1 MTLQRLRAQSQFYSQ
16 DLCKSLTSMKENG
29 SICSTLRVVKKFESR
44 EGGVDVT
51 LPAINYCFLALTLLP
66 LCDAG
71 PGTLQTMILLC
82 KLLPVRRC
90 QWGVVVA
97 GLE

>member
-1 MTLQRLRAQSQFYSQ
+1 MTLP
-16 DLCKSLTSMKENG
+16 
-29 SICSTLRVVKKFESR
+29 V
-44 EGGVDVT
+44 
-51 LPAINYCFLALTLLP
+51 INYGFVALTLLP

-82 KLLPVRRC
+82 ELLPARHC